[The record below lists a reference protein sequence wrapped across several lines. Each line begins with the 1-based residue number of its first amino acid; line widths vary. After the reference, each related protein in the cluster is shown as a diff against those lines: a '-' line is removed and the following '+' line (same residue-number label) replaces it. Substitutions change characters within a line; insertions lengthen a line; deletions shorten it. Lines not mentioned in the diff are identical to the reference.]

1 MAQIV
6 TDEIYNKDLDTVC
19 SNMPALAG
27 LAGTIEFM
35 GPNGRLT
42 GGFLPGHGFTA
53 ILIALVIAL
62 LWPNDQVCGGAFPPS
77 A

>member
-1 MAQIV
+1 M
-6 TDEIYNKDLDTVC
+6 KPL
-19 SNMPALAG
+19 L
-27 LAGTIEFM
+27 L
-35 GPNGRLT
+35 L
-42 GGFLPGHGFTA
+42 LA